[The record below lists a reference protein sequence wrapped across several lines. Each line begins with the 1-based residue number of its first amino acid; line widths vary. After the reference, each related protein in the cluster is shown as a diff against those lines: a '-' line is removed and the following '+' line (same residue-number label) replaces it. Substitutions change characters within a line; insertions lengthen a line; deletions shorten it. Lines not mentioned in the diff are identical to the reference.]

1 MDKLKELEDR
11 LTKLEKR
18 VTTLEKEKTSTSN
31 NYTNLSELQKLLIEK
46 TSELKPQDLV
56 ILILYSTPK
65 QTREQIKNK
74 FQTLGATKKMLNWFR
89 GGNFK
94 QRLIDAGLL
103 FEDGKNDDGPTY
115 SLTKGKGTQ
124 KALSVIEKLKN

>member
-1 MDKLKELEDR
+1 MDKLKELESR
-11 LTKLEKR
+11 LSNLEKR

-31 NYTNLSELQKLLIEK
+31 NHTNLSELQKLLVEK
-46 TSELKPQDLV
+46 ISELKPQDLV

-65 QTREQIKNK
+65 QAREQIKNK
-74 FQTLGATKKMLNWFR
+74 FQSLGATKIMLNWFR

-94 QRLIDAGLL
+94 QRLIDTGLL
-103 FEDGKNDDGPTY
+103 FEDGKNDDGSMY
-115 SLTKGKGTQ
+115 SLTEGKGTQ

>member
-11 LTKLEKR
+11 LEKLEKR
-18 VTTLEKEKTSTSN
+18 VTTLEKEKTSTLN
-31 NYTNLSELQKLLIEK
+31 NHTNLSELQKLLVEK

-74 FQTLGATKKMLNWFR
+74 FQSLGATKKMLNWFR

-94 QRLIDAGLL
+94 QRLIDTGLL
-103 FEDGKNDDGPTY
+103 FEGGKNDDGPTY
-115 SLTKGKGTQ
+115 SLTEGKGTP